1 MRDVDYYRTSLKKHA
16 TIASISR
23 HASILDADITGNR
36 NELGIGLEK
45 SNSKRVFSRSS
56 TRLKKAASFRH
67 GSGKTPRKV
76 SDKTPSLKKPNQLN
90 SVSSTSK
97 LDRFRLS
104 QHDGMSTI
112 NTFVDNRHHRSD
124 SNKTIIREDVER
136 YNSPPSR
143 KHDSTASGQC
153 EQESISITDEADG
166 WEDAEDAVRSI
177 YAARGDETMPL
188 MMDEFELDDDAVVEY
203 LDTSQVDSLY

>member
-1 MRDVDYYRTSLKKHA
+1 
-16 TIASISR
+16 
-23 HASILDADITGNR
+23 
-36 NELGIGLEK
+36 
-45 SNSKRVFSRSS
+45 
-56 TRLKKAASFRH
+56 
-67 GSGKTPRKV
+67 
-76 SDKTPSLKKPNQLN
+76 
-90 SVSSTSK
+90 
-97 LDRFRLS
+97 
-104 QHDGMSTI
+104 MSTI

-124 SNKTIIREDVER
+124 SNKTIIREDVEQR
-136 YNSPPSR
+136 KSPHSSR

-166 WEDAEDAVRSI
+166 WEDAEDAIRSV